1 MSSKKLNNKKPN
13 KKVKKEKKEN
23 LDQES
28 SLEEIFFI
36 RESYCM
42 ACDSP
47 LNSYNSL
54 ICPECLEESAEIL
67 STIIESQEESD
78 FIVKNIFID
87 PNFESDPREE
97 DIEEDEIFE
106 EEEEIDFYEEL
117 PYHKKIKL
125 QINNLIEELSS
136 KEQDE

>member
-1 MSSKKLNNKKPN
+1 MSSKMLNNKKPN
-13 KKVKKEKKEN
+13 KKVKKENLKN

-54 ICPECLEESAEIL
+54 ICPECLEESADIL
-67 STIIESQEESD
+67 STMIESQEESD

-87 PNFESDPREE
+87 PNFESGPEEE
-97 DIEEDEIFE
+97 DIEEDEIF